1 MSISKFV
8 LFKFEEKPVDI
19 GCVTWIKNPFDVEAI
34 KYFEKLEVRWPPAES
49 SNNKPVVY
57 KGKVLLVHSKY
68 ELVPDFFE
76 KFVLTQSKSYV
87 MCQHKFGQQ
96 KLVAAR
102 KFLKSNCHPL

>member
-34 KYFEKLEVRWPPAES
+34 NYFEKLEIRWPPAES
-49 SNNKPVVY
+49 SNDKHVVY

-68 ELVPDFFE
+68 ELVPDFFVQ
-76 KFVLTQSKSYV
+76 FVLTQSKSYV
-87 MCQHKFGQQ
+87 T
-96 KLVAAR
+96 
-102 KFLKSNCHPL
+102 

>member
-34 KYFEKLEVRWPPAES
+34 NYFEKLEIRWPPAES
-49 SNNKPVVY
+49 SNDKHVVY

-68 ELVPDFFE
+68 ELEAIYITMPDFFVQ
-76 KFVLTQSKSYV
+76 FVLTQSKSYV
-87 MCQHKFGQQ
+87 T
-96 KLVAAR
+96 
-102 KFLKSNCHPL
+102 